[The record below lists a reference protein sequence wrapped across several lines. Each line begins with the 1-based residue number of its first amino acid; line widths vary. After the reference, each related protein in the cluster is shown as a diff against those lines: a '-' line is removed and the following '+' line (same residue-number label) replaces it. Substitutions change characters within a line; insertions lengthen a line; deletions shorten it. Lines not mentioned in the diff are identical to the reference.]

1 MRSEAYSQ
9 IFTQNGTLNL
19 NTTGISWLQDI
30 YLEEYIKTF
39 SSDTSKLRNY
49 VLILGPSTSQLLK
62 CGNSF
67 QILEVATSLT
77 LYIFFC
83 VSDFTETNID
93 SKELKTNGSHWSI
106 LILNRINK
114 EIYHF
119 DSISGFNNIHAKN
132 CPKTLLQITVFH
144 K

>member
-39 SSDTSKLRNY
+39 SADTSKLRNY
-49 VLILGPSTSQLLK
+49 ILILGPSTSQLLK
-62 CGNSF
+62 CENSF

-77 LYIFFC
+77 LDLYDYIFFC

-93 SKELKTNGSHWSI
+93 SKELRTNGSHWSL

-119 DSISGFNNIHAKN
+119 DSISGFNKFF
-132 CPKTLLQITVFH
+132 TVFH